1 MNSLFKQIIF
11 TIILISCVSL
21 HAQLQLNEI
30 SGNDGLSQ
38 NTVKSIIQDSNG
50 FIWVGTYNGINK
62 YDGYSMTQYKFLN
75 DVNSLSSN
83 IIISLF

>member
-1 MNSLFKQIIF
+1 MSNLFKIF
-11 TIILISCVSL
+11 FLIFSLYSCDSL
-21 HAQLQLNEI
+21 HAQLQLNKI
-30 SGNDGLSQ
+30 SGIQGLSQ

-62 YDGYSMTQYKFLN
+62 YDGYSMVHYKFLN

-83 IIISLF
+83 LYGRVF